1 LRAAIIHRRSHMS
14 ARYDVRESSIS
25 TSAARYSVTVD
36 AGMGGTP
43 TMSAFVEATATYVR
57 IHLRFFHH
65 SFRSISCLKIVCFVL
80 LEVMSTVHE
89 ILDAMDKLTREE
101 LRILKL
107 GVDSR
112 LADDDNDPALLAS
125 LKEAIAYA
133 DSHPAEAKSIDEVR
147 ALIPQWISESK
158 SQARP

>member
-1 LRAAIIHRRSHMS
+1 
-14 ARYDVRESSIS
+14 
-25 TSAARYSVTVD
+25 
-36 AGMGGTP
+36 
-43 TMSAFVEATATYVR
+43 
-57 IHLRFFHH
+57 
-65 SFRSISCLKIVCFVL
+65 
-80 LEVMSTVHE
+80 MSTVHE